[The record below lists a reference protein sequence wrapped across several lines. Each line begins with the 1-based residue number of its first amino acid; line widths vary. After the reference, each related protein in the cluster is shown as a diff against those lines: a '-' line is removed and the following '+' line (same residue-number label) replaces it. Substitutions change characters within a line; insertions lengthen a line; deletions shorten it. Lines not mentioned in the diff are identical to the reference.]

1 MNDFDK
7 QRIEN
12 AAWVLFQYQEDIESM
27 AVEMKLDRWEVEAM
41 FETLSYVQG
50 NMKKEVEVQL

>member
-12 AAWVLFQYQEDIESM
+12 AAWVLFQYQDVIENM
-27 AVEMKLDRWEVEAM
+27 ATEMKLDRWEVEAM
-41 FETLSYVQG
+41 FHTLGYVQG
-50 NMKKEVEVQL
+50 NMSK